1 MSNGARSI
9 RKLGQ
14 TRMPW
19 SAYFF
24 AGRRIGEAEKKSW
37 PNYFKRRQLQELSVA
52 LLTKRFQN
60 ARHVAKCTIAEL
72 SSSDNFQLD
81 LIRYVSAWYPQAV
94 IDNVLDFIESS
105 SEELVAQ
112 DVYHEVLKTTEKSI
126 SVMGRDTQAM
136 LCVISLL
143 ERLKSDSASNSGCGP
158 ERELLS
164 TALRVCGRNA
174 DGNAAELVHE
184 MFRENSY
191 PLDQGDYLALT
202 TAYAREGNPSGA
214 VRIVKLMIDEGM
226 NVSDVVWT
234 SVLDAFSR
242 LGKIDEAEAVFRKI
256 VTPDL
261 ISFSVML
268 RMYAWHG
275 KIEMMMDMV
284 DRMQEA
290 KVVPNA
296 PAMNPVLHLLVKNKH
311 LRAAETIIE
320 ILQAHNVHPDLALR
334 TILMRFFTLQGDEE
348 SLWALVSEIHV
359 PSTNIETVNAAIKCV
374 AKLGYIKE
382 AKLLLKRLGMR
393 ADVQSYNS
401 LLRSLSEKGCL
412 RDSFDTVLSMR
423 RTRVL
428 PNSKTFKFLFTACVN
443 STERVTADTSID
455 EAFDLMRKAGVPHSI
470 STLNIALEAL
480 IRDQRTEYAP
490 LLLRMLKRCGEV
502 RQNFESARFCERLVM
517 LIGTTGNPR
526 AILRVIR
533 AYEKLG
539 LASDRALRH
548 AVRLGLEMGSSS
560 YEIIRFLSERK
571 TEPGTQITFLEDC
584 VREGVRER
592 MNEGSSGR
600 GMSNEN
606 RLK

>member
-1 MSNGARSI
+1 MSNGARSV

-24 AGRRIGEAEKKSW
+24 AGRTIDEAERKLW
-37 PNYFKRRQLQELSVA
+37 PNYFRRRQLQELSVA
-52 LLTKRFQN
+52 LLTKRFQD

-72 SSSDNFQLD
+72 NSSDSFQVG
-81 LIRYVSAWYPQAV
+81 LIRYVSAWCPQAV
-94 IDNVLDFIESS
+94 IDDVLDFIERS

-112 DVYHEVLKTTEKSI
+112 DVYHEVLKASERSI
-126 SVMGRDTQAM
+126 SVMGRDTQEV
-136 LCVISLL
+136 LCVVSLL
-143 ERLKSDSASNSGCGP
+143 ERIHWDSASNSGCGP
-158 ERELLS
+158 EKVLLS
-164 TALRVCGRNA
+164 TALRICGRRA
-174 DGNAAELVHE
+174 DSNAAELVHD
-184 MFRENSY
+184 MIRENSY
-191 PLDQGDYLALT
+191 PLDQGDYHALT
-202 TAYAREGNPSGA
+202 TAYARGGNPSGA
-214 VRIVKLMIDEGM
+214 VRIIKLMIDEGK
-226 NVSDVVWT
+226 NVSDVIWT

-256 VTPDL
+256 VAPDL
-261 ISFSVML
+261 VSFSVML

-311 LRAAETIIE
+311 LRAAEKIIE
-320 ILQAHNVHPDLALR
+320 ILQTHNVQPDPALR
-334 TILMRFFTLQGDEE
+334 TILMRFFTLKGDEE
-348 SLWALVSEIHV
+348 SLWALVSKIHV
-359 PSTNIETVNAAIKCV
+359 PATNVETVNAAIKCV

-382 AKLLLKRLGMR
+382 ANVLLKRLGMR

-401 LLRSLSEKGCL
+401 LLRSLSERGSL
-412 RDSFDTVLSMR
+412 RESFDTVLSMR
-423 RTRVL
+423 RTRVV
-428 PNSKTFKFLFTACVN
+428 PNSKTFNYLFTSCVN

-455 EAFDLMRKAGVPHSI
+455 EAFDLMRKAGVPLSI
-470 STLNIALEAL
+470 PTLSIALQAL
-480 IRDQRTEYAP
+480 IRDQRTDYAP

-502 RQNFESARFCERLVM
+502 RQNFESARFCERLVT

-539 LASDRALRH
+539 LASDGALRH

-584 VREGVRER
+584 VREVGRER
-592 MNEGSSGR
+592 MNESSSAR
-600 GMSNEN
+600 GMSKEN
-606 RLK
+606 QLK